1 MRLTIWYITK
11 YGTTPSVPGRLGPRG
26 FNILKEMSQRGHRT
40 LMFVSDST
48 HLADMPRMNTAYKSQ
63 NESGVEVHWV
73 RTIRYSSERSFRRI
87 VSWLDFEWRVLR
99 MPKADL
105 SRPDVIIASS
115 LSLLS
120 IVSGIILSRRYR
132 CKLVFEVRDVWPLVL
147 YEEGGFSRWNPAV
160 IALGWI
166 ERLGYSWADII
177 VGTMPNL
184 GLRVREVLG
193 REKPTACI
201 PMGVDEELVDHIQT
215 LPQGYEETYFPIDKF
230 VICHAGAIGVSNAL
244 ETFFE
249 CARLMKENDK
259 VQFLV
264 LGEGYLKA
272 DYQRQT
278 ADLVNVTFAPSVP
291 KVMVQSI
298 LVKCDL
304 VYFAMQSSKIL
315 DYGQSLNK
323 VVDYMLSG
331 RPVVASFSGFPSM
344 INEANCG
351 TFVPANDP
359 HALKV
364 EIERYAAMP
373 AAERKEIG
381 ARGRDWILANRR
393 YARLADNYLRL
404 FN

>member
-1 MRLTIWYITK
+1 
-11 YGTTPSVPGRLGPRG
+11 
-26 FNILKEMSQRGHRT
+26 
-40 LMFVSDST
+40 
-48 HLADMPRMNTAYKSQ
+48 
-63 NESGVEVHWV
+63 
-73 RTIRYSSERSFRRI
+73 
-87 VSWLDFEWRVLR
+87 
-99 MPKADL
+99 
-105 SRPDVIIASS
+105 
-115 LSLLS
+115 
-120 IVSGIILSRRYR
+120 
-132 CKLVFEVRDVWPLVL
+132 
-147 YEEGGFSRWNPAV
+147 
-160 IALGWI
+160 
-166 ERLGYSWADII
+166 
-177 VGTMPNL
+177 MPNL

-264 LGEGYLKA
+264 LGDGYLKA